1 MSEPTHNPTLA
12 GKTVLVT
19 GATTGIGKM
28 TALGLARLGPTL
40 VLVGRDPARAE
51 AARAEIAQA
60 SGNPNVE
67 VLLADLASQASIR
80 KLALDFQAKHDRL
93 HVLVNNAGAIRMERA
108 LTVDGVEST
117 LAVNHLAYFLLVN
130 LLLDVM
136 KKSAPARIVNV
147 ASKVHER
154 GKLDF
159 DDLNRER
166 SYKGFDVYSDS
177 KLANVYFTYELARRL
192 LGTGVTVNCLHPG
205 VVASNFGQ
213 SDGNGWLRFAVK
225 VAGLFFL
232 SPEKGA
238 ATSIYLAS
246 SPEVEGVTG
255 KYFDKCKP
263 AESSRRS
270 HDLQVAQQLWSV
282 SEKLTG
288 LNA

>member
-1 MSEPTHNPTLA
+1 MTETQKGSLA

-40 VLVGRDPARAE
+40 VIVGRDPARAE
-51 AARAEIAQA
+51 AARAELATA
-60 SGNPNVE
+60 SGNPKIE
-67 VLLADLASQASIR
+67 ILLADLSSQASIR
-80 KLALDFQAKHDRL
+80 KLALDFQAKHEQL
-93 HVLVNNAGAIRMERA
+93 HVLVNNAGAIRMERSV
-108 LTVDGVEST
+108 TVDGVEST
-117 LAVNHLAYFLLVN
+117 FAVNHLAYFLLVN
-130 LLLDVM
+130 LLLDVL

-147 ASKVHER
+147 SSQVHVR

-159 DDLNRER
+159 ADLNHEK
-166 SYKGFDVYSDS
+166 SYKGFQVYSDS

-192 LGTGVTVNCLHPG
+192 EGTGVTVNCLHPG

-213 SDGNGWLRFAVK
+213 GDGTGWLRFAVK
-225 VAGLFFL
+225 LAKPFFIT
-232 SPEKGA
+232 PADGA
-238 ATSIYLAS
+238 KTSIYLAS

-270 HDLQVAQQLWSV
+270 HDPAVAQQLWSV
-282 SEKLTG
+282 SEQLTG
-288 LNA
+288 LGT